1 MGLRSASPAYD
12 VLRVVLLGAATGIVL
27 VHLNRAWSGAGA
39 DAGPA
44 AGAAGAGAADRR
56 GDYKYTDK
64 YTSDAVN
71 DVAIRRPSPPSPA
84 LPPPPAPPAKPPP
97 APPAPPIIDREYRTP
112 WGYFDPQ
119 AVFGFAPLTLASL
132 PRRFDV
138 GTIPGIEFNPSL
150 ARLPPGIAAM
160 LSSELGLREG
170 TPGPVY
176 ESFPTST
183 SFWTLSHA
191 YISAATTHAPP

>member
-71 DVAIRRPSPPSPA
+71 DVAIVH
-84 LPPPPAPPAKPPP
+84 
-97 APPAPPIIDREYRTP
+97 D
-112 WGYFDPQ
+112 D
-119 AVFGFAPLTLASL
+119 
-132 PRRFDV
+132 
-138 GTIPGIEFNPSL
+138 
-150 ARLPPGIAAM
+150 
-160 LSSELGLREG
+160 GLRDRCG
-170 TPGPVY
+170 RWQWRRRG
-176 ESFPTST
+176 
-183 SFWTLSHA
+183 
-191 YISAATTHAPP
+191 